1 MKNLIVVFCLI
12 PSMLWAADRYIRIYI
27 SKDASAADKRVGVRM
42 ISKLADERVTRE
54 SMSQVRNISDTNK
67 VYYAAS
73 LDNDRGFN
81 FTVARANNFMSGKLS
96 DTNSVF
102 VRTGNGTWK
111 EDGYEPVP
119 VREP

>member
-1 MKNLIVVFCLI
+1 MKKLIVVFCLMSSTI
-12 PSMLWAADRYIRIYI
+12 LAADRYIRIYI
-27 SKDASAADKRVGVRM
+27 SKDASTADKRVGVKM
-42 ISKLADERVTRE
+42 ISKLADQRVTRE
-54 SMSQVRNISDTNK
+54 SMSKVRKISDTNK

-81 FTVARANNFMSGKLS
+81 FTEARANNFLQGKLS

-102 VRTGNGTWK
+102 VRTGNGTWR

-119 VREP
+119 AREP